1 MKRYIKS
8 FVSLCLVLLLALAAL
23 PMQANADTD
32 PFFVVGYTT
41 QSYIEKGD
49 SVTVTVTLMRT
60 DGETGDITVVRN
72 VDDFKGGT
80 ESVKASY
87 ENGKYIVPISQLQ
100 YRGEGDTL
108 SFTVN
113 YGEKYQNISV
123 KIAECVPYVEPEKE
137 PEPAPEAGPAPKLII
152 GARSLSKPIAA
163 NETAVITVE
172 VSNVGTTGVKSA
184 IITFVPSDS
193 LMLLG
198 EQSTFYLGDI
208 RPNRSAS
215 INLTV
220 TATKKISSQNQSIEA
235 DITYDYDNNISIVSG
250 TASGRI
256 SVPAETGGDSGDVA
270 NPVPLIILSG
280 YSYGGASVAAGSDVT
295 LDFTFL
301 NTSKTTAIEN
311 VMLKVSSGADLTLSG
326 STNTFYFDRVGAGS
340 AKNVTVPFKAA
351 QRISTNTQEVNL
363 SFSYEYVDH
372 EQRSSNT
379 SELSISIPMY
389 QPDRFEISEPKIP
402 YTGFVGEEISLTLDY
417 VNKGKSE
424 VSNVEAEISGDVD
437 AYNPYLRVG
446 NLESGKSGTI
456 AFAVTPMLE
465 GDNQVTVKVTY
476 EDSNGEL
483 KERVFE
489 TTVTAMAYEPMDP
502 GEWDEPIEPEE
513 PKGSFPWWI
522 VIIAVLA
529 AAVVTL
535 VIWRK
540 KKKKARLAAEQ
551 AMWDDWDEEENAE
564 KQAASAASDAAQPVG
579 ASGTDAEGTNE

>member
-41 QSYIEKGD
+41 QSDIEKGD

-87 ENGKYIVPISQLQ
+87 ENGKYIVSISQLQ

-108 SFTVN
+108 SFTVK
-113 YGEKYQNISV
+113 YGEQYQNVSV

-184 IITFVPSDS
+184 MITFAPSDS

-379 SELSISIPMY
+379 SELSISIPLY

-502 GEWDEPIEPEE
+502 GEWDEPIEPDE

-522 VIIAVLA
+522 VIIAALA
-529 AAVVTL
+529 GAVVTL

-564 KQAASAASDAAQPVG
+564 KQAASAALDAAQPVG
-579 ASGTDAEGTNE
+579 VSGADTEGTNE